1 MYSFSEHYLQPL
13 AEPVKPYVTD
23 TDIFLKN
30 EAMDTVYG
38 YYVICRFMSK
48 KLNIQ

>member
-1 MYSFSEHYLQPL
+1 MYSFSEHYLQSL

-48 KLNIQ
+48 KLNIR